1 MTVMMIKIEAFV
13 RQEKFEDVK
22 AALDKIGVNGI
33 TVSQVMGCGTQ
44 RGYKEVVRGMEVQ
57 VQMLPKIKFEIVV
70 SDESWE
76 KKVITAIQKAAYT
89 GEPGDGKIFCYELR
103 HAMKIRTMEINEEA
117 IL

>member
-1 MTVMMIKIEAFV
+1 MMIKIDAIV
-13 RQEKFEDVK
+13 REDKFEEVK
-22 AALDKIGVNGI
+22 DALDKIDVHGV
-33 TVSQVMGCGTQ
+33 TAYQVMGYGQQ

-117 IL
+117 IV